1 MQHALVRKQVKY
13 LVDKAAKE
21 AVEKIVARGYVEN
34 EEERILV

>member
-1 MQHALVRKQVKY
+1 MVRKQVKY
-13 LVDKAAKE
+13 LVDPNKAAKE

>member
-1 MQHALVRKQVKY
+1 MRY
-13 LVDKAAKE
+13 LVDLDKAVKE